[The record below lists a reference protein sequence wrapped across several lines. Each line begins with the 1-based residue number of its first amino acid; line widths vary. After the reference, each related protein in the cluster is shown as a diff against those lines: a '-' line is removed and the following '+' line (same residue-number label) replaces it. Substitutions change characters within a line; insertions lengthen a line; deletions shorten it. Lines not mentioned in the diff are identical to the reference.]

1 MFWTCIFPNMLLKL
15 SMMKLS
21 SYLAILN
28 TTILDKSQSSQS
40 YKQHNSNSVH
50 HQTLPR
56 NTEQHL
62 MVELLLFLTYN
73 QHHLCCNHQLIQILP
88 RSVARR
94 LSNSSFQETL
104 MEYQKESLL
113 SSRPLVV
120 LALCWL
126 HLHRLMTALPVFN
139 SLLVIGN
146 WTDKVKLDWWTSF
159 MACWS
164 VLNRPWVCFAECNL
178 CWLLCTVRNL
188 ILDQCGRSTRLL
200 SCHLERPECC

>member
-1 MFWTCIFPNMLLKL
+1 MFLTCIFPNMWLKL
-15 SMMKLS
+15 SSSMMKLS

-40 YKQHNSNSVH
+40 YKQEHNSNSVH
-50 HQTLPR
+50 HQTLPL
-56 NTEQHL
+56 NTKQHF

-73 QHHLCCNHQLIQILP
+73 EHHFCCNHQLIQILP

-113 SSRPLVV
+113 SSSRPLVV

-126 HLHRLMTALPVFN
+126 HLHRLMTVLPVFN

-146 WTDKVKLDWWTSF
+146 WTDKVKLDW
-159 MACWS
+159 
-164 VLNRPWVCFAECNL
+164 
-178 CWLLCTVRNL
+178 
-188 ILDQCGRSTRLL
+188 
-200 SCHLERPECC
+200 